1 MTVHFTNAGNHRGN
15 VRAWLENSKL
25 LNDHGFS
32 PDTRYSITYEADQI
46 VLTVDP
52 DGPRKVSNTFK
63 GPIIDLN
70 NKNMNHYDFAG
81 GIQWSFT
88 DGQIVVSGRG
98 E

>member
-25 LNDHGFS
+25 LNDHGFA

-70 NKNMNHYDFAG
+70 NKRMNQYEFAN

-88 DGQIVVSGRG
+88 DGQIVVSGRVA
-98 E
+98 

>member
-1 MTVHFTNAGNHRGN
+1 MTIHFTNAGNHRGN

-32 PDTRYSITYEADQI
+32 PDTRYSITYADNAI
-46 VLTVDP
+46 ILNVDP

-70 NKNMNHYDFAG
+70 NKRMNQYDFAG
-81 GIQWSFT
+81 GIQWAFT
-88 DGQIVVSGRG
+88 DGQIIVSARG

>member
-1 MTVHFTNAGNHRGN
+1 MTIHFTNAGNHRGN

-25 LNDHGFS
+25 LNDHGFT
-32 PDTRYSITYEADQI
+32 PDTRYSITYAADQI

-70 NKNMNHYDFAG
+70 NKNMNQYQFAD
-81 GIQWSFT
+81 GIQWAFT
-88 DGQIVVSGRG
+88 DGQIIVSARG

>member
-1 MTVHFTNAGNHRGN
+1 MTIHFTNAGNHRGN

-25 LNDHGFS
+25 LNDHGFA
-32 PDTRYSITYEADQI
+32 PDTRYSITYAADQI

-70 NKNMNHYDFAG
+70 NKNMNHYDFAD
-81 GIQWSFT
+81 GIQWAFT
-88 DGQIVVSGRG
+88 DGQIVVTPKAN
-98 E
+98 